1 LTLKSN
7 FSKLGKL
14 PPIFILNLIHIAK
27 RLRVNEAIKSP
38 KVLLVDGSEMVGEMT
53 PEEALKR
60 AQAKGLDLVEVSP
73 MSSPPVCK
81 IMDFGTYLYNQKKK
95 DKKQKK
101 GQKQTETKTIRLS
114 IRTGT
119 HDLEIKA
126 KQAKKFLEDRNI
138 VKVVVLFKGRE
149 MAHGD
154 LGFAKMDEF
163 FKILEDVAVI
173 EQQPKRQGYQMTM
186 ILNPIK

>member
-1 LTLKSN
+1 M
-7 FSKLGKL
+7 
-14 PPIFILNLIHIAK
+14 
-27 RLRVNEAIKSP
+27 
-38 KVLLVDGSEMVGEMT
+38 LVDKGEMLGEMT
-53 PEEALKR
+53 VEEALKK
-60 AQAKGLDLVEVSP
+60 AQEKGLDLVEVSP

-114 IRTGT
+114 IRTGS

-163 FKILEDVAVI
+163 FKLLEDVAVI
-173 EQQPKRQGYQMTM
+173 EQHPKRQGYQMTM
-186 ILNPIK
+186 IINPTK